1 MLSEFKLAPSILS
14 ADFSNLK
21 GALNICAEGGADW
34 IHVDVMDNQ
43 FVPNLTIGPPVVKS
57 LRKNTEKF
65 IDVHMMVVN
74 PENLVEPFAR
84 AGADNITF
92 HIEATDNPDEV
103 IDLIR
108 ATGKMVGISLKP
120 STPFSEIKPYMDKI
134 DLVLVMS
141 VEPGFGGQGYI
152 ESSTARIMGIKKY
165 LKDSSGQFIINNN
178 GRAAYR
184 VGSKY
189 KFLDAE
195 QLSNLVSTQLSK
207 SNYVPIFVRGD
218 SDKLGL
224 VKIKEQDTQDAI
236 N

>member
-14 ADFSNLK
+14 ADFSDLK

-108 ATGKMVGISLKP
+108 ATGKMLSL
-120 STPFSEIKPYMDKI
+120 IHI
-134 DLVLVMS
+134 
-141 VEPGFGGQGYI
+141 
-152 ESSTARIMGIKKY
+152 
-165 LKDSSGQFIINNN
+165 
-178 GRAAYR
+178 
-184 VGSKY
+184 
-189 KFLDAE
+189 
-195 QLSNLVSTQLSK
+195 
-207 SNYVPIFVRGD
+207 
-218 SDKLGL
+218 
-224 VKIKEQDTQDAI
+224 
-236 N
+236 

>member
-1 MLSEFKLAPSILS
+1 MYSEFKLAPSILS

-21 GALNICAEGGADW
+21 GALKICDDGGADW

-57 LRKNTEKF
+57 LRKNTKKF
-65 IDVHMMVVN
+65 IDVHMMVIN

-92 HIEATDNPDEV
+92 HVEAAEKPEEV
-103 IDLIR
+103 IELIR

-120 STPFSEIKPYMDKI
+120 STPFNEIKPFMDKV

-152 ESSTARIMGIKKY
+152 ESSTARIGKIKKY
-165 LKDSSGQFIINNN
+165 LKDNCLE
-178 GRAAYR
+178 R
-184 VGSKY
+184 VQIQVDGGIKLHNAQEVISAGGNILVAGSEVFGSKNPN
-189 KFLDAE
+189 
-195 QLSNLVSTQLSK
+195 QV
-207 SNYVPIFVRGD
+207 
-218 SDKLGL
+218 
-224 VKIKEQDTQDAI
+224 IKDFYTNAHSIQSI
-236 N
+236 

>member
-1 MLSEFKLAPSILS
+1 MYSEFKLAPSILS

-21 GALNICAEGGADW
+21 GALKICDDGGADW

-57 LRKNTEKF
+57 LRKNTKKF
-65 IDVHMMVVN
+65 IDVHMMVIN

-92 HIEATDNPDEV
+92 HVEAAEKPEEV
-103 IDLIR
+103 IELIQ

-120 STPFSEIKPYMDKI
+120 STSFNEIKPFMDKV

-152 ESSTARIMGIKKY
+152 KSSTARIAKIKKY
-165 LKDSSGQFIINNN
+165 LKDNCLE
-178 GRAAYR
+178 R
-184 VGSKY
+184 VQIQVDGGLKLHNAQEVISAGGNILVAGSEVFGSKNPN
-189 KFLDAE
+189 
-195 QLSNLVSTQLSK
+195 QV
-207 SNYVPIFVRGD
+207 
-218 SDKLGL
+218 
-224 VKIKEQDTQDAI
+224 IKDFYTNAHSIQSI
-236 N
+236 